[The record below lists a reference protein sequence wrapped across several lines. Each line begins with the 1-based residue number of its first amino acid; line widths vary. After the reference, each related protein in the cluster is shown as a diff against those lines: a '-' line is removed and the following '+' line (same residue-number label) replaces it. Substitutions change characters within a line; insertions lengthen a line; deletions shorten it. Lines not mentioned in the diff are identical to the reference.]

1 MAIDLKF
8 SKPDPSS
15 NWGFRVVGGADFQ
28 QPLVVVKVNEDSLAE
43 KAGLKI
49 GDIIVN
55 VNNKSTATLT
65 HFELQQ
71 AISSA
76 GVEFILGIK
85 RGEFVPPEILQDEG
99 KEIEVFL
106 RDVQVLVDEEIIDKA
121 EELAETLGKE
131 IFAEFGQHKAIK
143 TMTKKSNEKLMFSNS
158 TQTYI
163 PTEDKYKQN
172 KFSTFLIKPERPIP
186 KPHKVIEE
194 EKIIEENAY
203 KITIKKQSRRKY
215 LPKEKRVQ
223 FDQNISE
230 VEFTSYDA
238 PAERDGTHSP
248 ELDSLGSQ
256 AEPDS
261 LEENNNEE
269 YYGADNIY
277 ERDEEKYSNE
287 SEECSECDEVRE
299 YDDDDD
305 NFENLR
311 KDSIGMGMKF
321 KPISE
326 IIVDP
331 NSDLSMT
338 LEEQLR
344 AVQKQLQ
351 ALSQLPS
358 AVQLTLDA
366 VSKQLAE
373 IVSSKEEEENENDEK
388 HSVEDENDHE
398 EGTASQEAAEAESGE
413 DTNSVVGDELDD
425 DSIADEELKAIMERA
440 RFDGEQE
447 EETAQEDFEELA
459 RIKQE
464 EEEARQRAEEE
475 RQREEEESRREEE
488 LAAKKEKEMEDQRK
502 ATFRPI
508 VLPGGRKWI
517 DPDDVVPTRKPKMTD
532 AKIMETIDSNL
543 EVIAGK
549 RKGINFMKY
558 TPPSKNLDH
567 LQNSEVYRLI
577 HGMKPPTRGI
587 TTRPEKILPE
597 QDYYQAGH
605 ENA

>member
-1 MAIDLKF
+1 
-8 SKPDPSS
+8 
-15 NWGFRVVGGADFQ
+15 
-28 QPLVVVKVNEDSLAE
+28 
-43 KAGLKI
+43 
-49 GDIIVN
+49 
-55 VNNKSTATLT
+55 
-65 HFELQQ
+65 
-71 AISSA
+71 
-76 GVEFILGIK
+76 
-85 RGEFVPPEILQDEG
+85 
-99 KEIEVFL
+99 
-106 RDVQVLVDEEIIDKA
+106 
-121 EELAETLGKE
+121 
-131 IFAEFGQHKAIK
+131 
-143 TMTKKSNEKLMFSNS
+143 MTKKSNEKLMFSNS
-158 TQTYI
+158 TQTYV

-172 KFSTFLIKPERPIP
+172 KWSTFLLKPERPIP
-186 KPHKVIEE
+186 KPNKVIEQ
-194 EKIIEENAY
+194 EKIVESEIEFRSSDTPE
-203 KITIKKQSRRKY
+203 
-215 LPKEKRVQ
+215 
-223 FDQNISE
+223 
-230 VEFTSYDA
+230 
-238 PAERDGTHSP
+238 ERDGTHSP

-269 YYGADNIY
+269 YYRADNIY
-277 ERDEEKYSNE
+277 ERDDEKYE
-287 SEECSECDEVRE
+287 SEECSECHSDEVRE

-373 IVSSKEEEENENDEK
+373 IVSSKEDEENENGI
-388 HSVEDENDHE
+388 EDENDQE

-440 RFDGEQE
+440 RLDGEHE
-447 EETAQEDFEELA
+447 EEQEQEDLEELA

-475 RQREEEESRREEE
+475 RQREEEERRKEEE
-488 LAAKKEKEMEDQRK
+488 LAAKKEKEMEDQQK

-532 AKIMETIDSNL
+532 EKIMETIDSNL

-558 TPPSKNLDH
+558 TPPPKKLDH

-577 HGMKPPTRGI
+577 HGMEPPTRGI

>member
-8 SKPDPSS
+8 SKTDPTS

-43 KAGLKI
+43 TAGLRT

-55 VNNKSTATLT
+55 VNSKSTATLT
-65 HFELQQ
+65 HFEVHE

-76 GVEFILGIK
+76 GAEFILGIK

-121 EELAETLGKE
+121 EELADTLGKE
-131 IFAEFGQHKAIK
+131 IFAEFGQHKAKK
-143 TMTKKSNEKLMFSNS
+143 TMTKKSNEKMMFSNS
-158 TQTYI
+158 TQTYV

-172 KFSTFLIKPERPIP
+172 KWSTFLLKPERPIP
-186 KPHKVIEE
+186 KPNKVIEQ

-203 KITIKKQSRRKY
+203 KIIIKKQSRRKS

-223 FDQNISE
+223 FNQNISE
-230 VEFTSYDA
+230 IEIRSNDTLE
-238 PAERDGTHSP
+238 ERDGTHSP

-269 YYGADNIY
+269 YYRANNIY

-287 SEECSECDEVRE
+287 SEECSECHSDEVRE
-299 YDDDDD
+299 YDDDDI

-311 KDSIGMGMKF
+311 KDSIGMEMKF

-331 NSDLSMT
+331 NSDFSMT

-373 IVSSKEEEENENDEK
+373 IVSSKEDEENENDI
-388 HSVEDENDHE
+388 EDENDQD

-440 RFDGEQE
+440 RLDGEHE
-447 EETAQEDFEELA
+447 EEKEQEDLEELA

-475 RQREEEESRREEE
+475 RQREEEERRKEEE
-488 LAAKKEKEMEDQRK
+488 LAAKKEKEMEDQQK

-532 AKIMETIDSNL
+532 EKIMETIDSNL

-558 TPPSKNLDH
+558 TPPPKNLDH

-577 HGMKPPTRGI
+577 HGMEPPTRGI
-587 TTRPEKILPE
+587 TIRPEKIMPE

-605 ENA
+605 ENV